1 MQPNTNFRNPILN
14 EPRVFGGQYGLSTPA
29 GIVSSNQPPPLPPR
43 PVTSSMQMGYGS
55 PYGGTRFG
63 MPSSYGYSGF
73 GGMGGYGGGYGGV
86 GYGSMFGGG
95 GYGGYGMS
103 GPYPEHRFIQMAEE
117 SSRPAFENIQS
128 LVGAI
133 GNIAAMLDSTFF
145 ALTSSFRAVLG
156 VAANFAHL
164 RGVFAQFWT
173 SFALIRWVVWAYRKV
188 LYLLRITKTDPT
200 TESFKEAFQMAETNG
215 GGNPSGSGQKRGSSM
230 SVVLFLGFILSAPYL
245 LMKLFGG
252 AETPDQSK
260 NPREWKNPVE
270 AVAIY
275 NFDGANPGELT
286 IRAGQP
292 ILIAPRTV
300 QTEQNLLNTG
310 WVLASVDNTTAG
322 LIPVN
327 YVQGAAAKVAQKDV
341 TLHSEEQ
348 QQQPQSSD
356 A

>member
-1 MQPNTNFRNPILN
+1 
-14 EPRVFGGQYGLSTPA
+14 
-29 GIVSSNQPPPLPPR
+29 
-43 PVTSSMQMGYGS
+43 
-55 PYGGTRFG
+55 
-63 MPSSYGYSGF
+63 
-73 GGMGGYGGGYGGV
+73 
-86 GYGSMFGGG
+86 
-95 GYGGYGMS
+95 MS

-173 SFALIRWVVWAYRKV
+173 SFALIRWGVWAYRKV

-200 TESFKEAFQMAETNG
+200 TESFKEAFKMAETNG
-215 GGNPSGSGQKRGSSM
+215 ANQPGAHQKRGSSM
-230 SVVLFLGFILSAPYL
+230 SVLLFLGFILSAPYL

-252 AETPDQSK
+252 VDTADQSK
-260 NPREWKNPVE
+260 NPRGWQNPVE

-275 NFDGANPGELT
+275 NFDGTNPGELT

-292 ILIAPRTV
+292 ILIAPRNI

-327 YVQGAAAKVAQKDV
+327 YVQGAKAVQKDV
-341 TLHSEEQ
+341 NLHSEEQ
-348 QQQPQSSD
+348 QQQPVSSD

>member
-1 MQPNTNFRNPILN
+1 
-14 EPRVFGGQYGLSTPA
+14 
-29 GIVSSNQPPPLPPR
+29 
-43 PVTSSMQMGYGS
+43 
-55 PYGGTRFG
+55 
-63 MPSSYGYSGF
+63 
-73 GGMGGYGGGYGGV
+73 
-86 GYGSMFGGG
+86 
-95 GYGGYGMS
+95 MS

-173 SFALIRWVVWAYRKV
+173 SFALIRWGVWAYRKV

-200 TESFKEAFQMAETNG
+200 TEGFRDAFKMAEANG
-215 GGNPSGSGQKRGSSM
+215 DATGSAQKKGSSM
-230 SVVLFLGFILSAPYL
+230 SVLLFLGFILSAPYL
-245 LMKLFGG
+245 LTKLFGG
-252 AETPDQSK
+252 VDTSEQSK
-260 NPREWKNPVE
+260 NPREWKNPVQ

-275 NFDGANPGELT
+275 NFDASNPGELT

-292 ILIAPRTV
+292 VLIAPRTI

-310 WVLASVDNTTAG
+310 WVLASVDNTVSG

-327 YVQGAAAKVAQKDV
+327 YVQGAVKSPQKDV
-341 TLHSEEQ
+341 ILHSDDQQQQ